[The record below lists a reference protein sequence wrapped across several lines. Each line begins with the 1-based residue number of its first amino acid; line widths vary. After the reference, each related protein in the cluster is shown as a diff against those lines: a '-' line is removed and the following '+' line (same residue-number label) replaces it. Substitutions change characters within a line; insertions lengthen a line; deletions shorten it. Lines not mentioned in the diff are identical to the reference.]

1 MILPVKMRFS
11 TLSTLVLAVTPFA
24 FTSPA
29 PSPEVAALADSA
41 EAVALAQ
48 SEASASIISF
58 LEEKEE
64 AAIKKRTTVQGCS
77 LKTLKIRR
85 EL

>member
-1 MILPVKMRFS
+1 MRFS
-11 TLSTLVLAVTPFA
+11 TFSTLVLAITPLA
-24 FTSPA
+24 FTSPTS
-29 PSPEVAALADSA
+29 SPETVDLADSA

-48 SEASASIISF
+48 SEAAASIISF

-64 AAIKKRTTVQGCS
+64 AAIKKRTTVSGCS
-77 LKTLKIRR
+77 LSTLKIRR